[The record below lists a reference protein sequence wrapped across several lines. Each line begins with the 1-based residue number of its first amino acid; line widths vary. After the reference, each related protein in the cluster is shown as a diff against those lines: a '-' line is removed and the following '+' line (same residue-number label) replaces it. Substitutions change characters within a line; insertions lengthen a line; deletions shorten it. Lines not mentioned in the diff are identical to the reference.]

1 MGTEEVAA
9 EDEDEEEAA
18 FLRVG
23 PEEATVRFDELSR
36 ASALSLSLSLSLSRF
51 LGKCN
56 VMLCDA
62 ISGDFWVVP
71 SLCFHERYGLKKS
84 FWGIDWKEGTS
95 GTRSVTCF

>member
-1 MGTEEVAA
+1 MGTEEVVA

-36 ASALSLSLSLSLSRF
+36 ASALSLSLSLSRF

-62 ISGDFWVVP
+62 ISGDFWVVL
-71 SLCFHERYGLKKS
+71 SLLFPREVWVEEELLGH
-84 FWGIDWKEGTS
+84 
-95 GTRSVTCF
+95 

>member
-1 MGTEEVAA
+1 MGTEEVVAED

-36 ASALSLSLSLSLSRF
+36 ASALSLSRF

>member
-1 MGTEEVAA
+1 MGTEEVVAED

-36 ASALSLSLSLSLSRF
+36 ASALSLSLSLSRF

-62 ISGDFWVVP
+62 ISGDFWVVL
-71 SLCFHERYGLKKS
+71 SLPFPREVWVEEELLGH
-84 FWGIDWKEGTS
+84 
-95 GTRSVTCF
+95 

>member
-1 MGTEEVAA
+1 MGTEEVVA

-36 ASALSLSLSLSLSRF
+36 ASALSLSRF

-62 ISGDFWVVP
+62 ISGDFWVVL
-71 SLCFHERYGLKKS
+71 SLLFPREVWVEEELLGH
-84 FWGIDWKEGTS
+84 
-95 GTRSVTCF
+95 

>member
-1 MGTEEVAA
+1 MGTEEVVAED

-36 ASALSLSLSLSLSRF
+36 ASALSLSRF

-56 VMLCDA
+56 VMLCYA
-62 ISGDFWVVP
+62 ISGDFWVVL
-71 SLCFHERYGLKKS
+71 SLLFPREVWVEEELLGH
-84 FWGIDWKEGTS
+84 
-95 GTRSVTCF
+95 

>member
-1 MGTEEVAA
+1 MGTEEVVA

-36 ASALSLSLSLSLSRF
+36 ASALSLSRF

-62 ISGDFWVVP
+62 ISGDFWVVL
-71 SLCFHERYGLKKS
+71 SLPFPREVWVEEELLGH
-84 FWGIDWKEGTS
+84 
-95 GTRSVTCF
+95 

>member
-1 MGTEEVAA
+1 MGTEEVVAED

-36 ASALSLSLSLSLSRF
+36 ASALSLSRF

-62 ISGDFWVVP
+62 ISGDFWVVL
-71 SLCFHERYGLKKS
+71 SLLFPREVWVEEELLGH
-84 FWGIDWKEGTS
+84 
-95 GTRSVTCF
+95 